1 MVPFYGQG
9 LNCALEDVR
18 ILSILLR
25 KEKDGHDPLVIRRVL
40 DHYSETRHEDLV
52 AICDLAMDSQ
62 YVLTLVLF
70 SATHGLKSQ
79 PQNAAQCSHLVLHGP
94 GIHRQYS
101 LRNIGV
107 AVSRGPIGDNLW
119 PAGAV
124 LELVAPLQH
133 GVLQARHKLF
143 RRQEEG

>member
-1 MVPFYGQG
+1 MWLNIDTFEGDAAHSMVPFYGQG

-25 KEKDGHDPLVIRRVL
+25 KEKDGHDPSVIRRVL

-79 PQNAAQCSHLVLHGP
+79 P
-94 GIHRQYS
+94 
-101 LRNIGV
+101 
-107 AVSRGPIGDNLW
+107 
-119 PAGAV
+119 
-124 LELVAPLQH
+124 
-133 GVLQARHKLF
+133 
-143 RRQEEG
+143 